1 MSNRLKHPTQWKFR
15 HYGGDGNLLWA
26 SGLDDMEGNEGNPLA
41 KQRIHKG
48 SLADLDVI
56 NDQGWNENTLAD
68 EGEGDMLDVYFDA
81 QAVRTTLYGRLWNDT
96 PAETDTLALLANEV
110 SGTGYAAVSFARGT
124 DWGAPALD
132 GGDMMT
138 TSTTKTFTAGG
149 TWTSATYITLDT
161 TAAGTGT
168 AGLLIL
174 YVALSATR
182 TLANTETLDVSFT
195 VKLA

>member
-1 MSNRLKHPTQWKFR
+1 MSNRLKHPTHWKFR
-15 HYGGDGNLLWA
+15 HYGSDGNLLWA

-68 EGEGDMLDVYFDA
+68 EGEGDILDVYFDA
-81 QAVRTTLYGRLWNDT
+81 QAVRTNLYGRLWNDT
-96 PAETDTLALLANEV
+96 PVETDTMALLTGEV
-110 SGTGYAAVSFARGT
+110 SGTGYGSVTFARGT

-132 GGDMMT
+132 SGDMMT

-149 TWTSATYITLDT
+149 AWSAATYITLDT
-161 TAAGTGT
+161 VGSGTT
-168 AGLLIL
+168 GLLIL